1 MSPFVR
7 YIFEQ
12 VMFASDASS
21 TALIA
26 DTPLT
31 RLDLTQFFFS
41 WSCLLLHPFLF
52 FWLHVGHYVWKTL
65 EVLSDAV
72 FSRVSSD
79 ADLQWGES
87 CLFTQGLR
95 DLRLGVPV
103 SSVSAAFTHLPP
115 NPGEELSSVSVWKP
129 GLPPRF
135 PSSRQVLKPTVC
147 LLSTA
152 R

>member
-1 MSPFVR
+1 MLYSLVC
-7 YIFEQ
+7 
-12 VMFASDASS
+12 SD
-21 TALIA
+21 T
-26 DTPLT
+26 
-31 RLDLTQFFFS
+31 
-41 WSCLLLHPFLF
+41 
-52 FWLHVGHYVWKTL
+52 
-65 EVLSDAV
+65 
-72 FSRVSSD
+72 
-79 ADLQWGES
+79 DLQGGQS
-87 CLFTQGLR
+87 SLFTQGLR

-135 PSSRQVLKPTVC
+135 PSSRQALKPTVC